1 MADISVSV
9 AERCNLH
16 CKAKRWCVIGKQ
28 QQKRRCAVFDSE
40 IPPLEMLIRL
50 SAAVGLA
57 LLLGLEREV
66 IKEG

>member
-1 MADISVSV
+1 M
-9 AERCNLH
+9 
-16 CKAKRWCVIGKQ
+16 
-28 QQKRRCAVFDSE
+28 FDSE

-66 IKEG
+66 IKGG